1 MMPRSRAIRR
11 PLKKP
16 VRDLDAALEEV
27 RRIHARGLIVESF
40 DAPPS
45 PLERHEGERLAQTH
59 RLAGDLVFYCEGD
72 GDVELVKML
81 IKSLDKRKKQIVV
94 DTPPRKGKR
103 NVIEQTHLDNQI
115 PLDTSGHTRS
125 YSLSH
130 YGLID
135 RDFEP
140 FIPHPQSPWDRSRRT
155 PCCGHAISCV
165 QVKAINGG
173 KAVDK
178 GEEGICTCPA
188 TDCMRCQ
195 NQTCDDRLLTRFQLL
210 RTTRCDLDGDM
221 LIDEAFLCWAL
232 GLRGYA
238 TSQLEIAHAHALH
251 AAQSAGV
258 LRDFMFRTFPD
269 ARPDFPD
276 RIYPFR
282 TRGTAQVD
290 GYAYWDEIKKLN
302 QGKHPEFAG
311 HDPDWTQFGNIND
324 MSPFRGHDYFA
335 FLYDIL
341 TRDREAL
348 MQIPRDDA
356 DLNRDIYESLNWD
369 NAINSWQGL
378 ESLVRASVA
387 TRIDKQQ
394 LVPLPGPLESL
405 REKVDQLTR
414 D

>member
-11 PLKKP
+11 PLKKA
-16 VRDLDAALEEV
+16 VRDLDAAVEEV
-27 RRIHARGLIVESF
+27 SQIHAPAPLDKSV

-45 PLERHEGERLAQTH
+45 PLDRHEGERLAQTH
-59 RLAGDLVFYCEGD
+59 RLAGDYVFYCEGD
-72 GDVELVKML
+72 GDVELVKRL
-81 IKSLDKRKKQIVV
+81 IKSLGERKKPIFVY
-94 DTPPRKGKR
+94 TPFGKGKR
-103 NVIEQTHLDNQI
+103 NVIEQTYLANQI
-115 PLDTSGHTRS
+115 PLDTGGHTRS
-125 YSLSH
+125 YSVSH

-140 FIPHPQSPWDRSRRT
+140 FIPHPQFPRDRSRRI

-165 QVKAINGG
+165 HVKAINGG
-173 KAVDK
+173 KAVDR

-195 NQTCDDRLLTRFQLL
+195 NQACDDRLLTSFQLL

-221 LIDEAFLCWAL
+221 FIDVAFLGWAF
-232 GLRGYA
+232 GLKRYA
-238 TSQLEIAHAHALH
+238 TSQLNIAHARALH

-282 TRGTAQVD
+282 TRGTAEVD
-290 GYAYWDEIKKLN
+290 GRAYWDEIKKLN

-311 HDPDWTQFGNIND
+311 HDPDLTQFGGIND
-324 MSPFRGHDYFA
+324 MSPFRGHDCFA

-341 TRDREAL
+341 KRDRRDL
-348 MQIPRDDA
+348 MRIPRDDL
-356 DLNRDIYESLNWD
+356 DSSRDIYESLNWD

>member
-11 PLKKP
+11 PLKKTI
-16 VRDLDAALEEV
+16 RDRDAAWEEV
-27 RRIHARGLIVESF
+27 SQIHAPALLGESV
-40 DAPPS
+40 DALPS
-45 PLERHEGERLAQTH
+45 PLDSHEDERLAQTH

-81 IKSLDKRKKQIVV
+81 IKSLGERKKQIVV
-94 DTPPRKGKR
+94 YTPPGQGKW
-103 NVIEQTHLDNQI
+103 NVIKYTHLHNQI

-125 YSLSH
+125 YSVSH

-140 FIPHPQSPWDRSRRT
+140 FIPHPQPPRDRSRRI

-173 KAVDK
+173 KAVDR
-178 GEEGICTCPA
+178 GEEGICACPP

-195 NQTCDDRLLTRFQLL
+195 NQACDDRLLTYFQLL

-221 LIDEAFLCWAL
+221 LIDEAFLGWAL

-238 TSQLEIAHAHALH
+238 TSQLNIAHARALH

-290 GYAYWDEIKKLN
+290 GYAYWGEIKKLN
-302 QGKHPEFAG
+302 QRKHPEFATR
-311 HDPDWTQFGNIND
+311 DPDLRQFDSTNG
-324 MSPFRGHDYFA
+324 MAPFRGHDYFK